1 MRESHWASGQMP
13 YGRSRGQSWKNESF
27 HQIEW
32 LIIICLL
39 SWFADGPNWRP
50 KGNPTASPKMLQTWP
65 CARESAQNRI
75 TFESVINLTYLA
87 RSRLLYMSKLDSLC
101 KPQFTARDDTM
112 HSTREGLLNQQRV
125 RALNIENY
133 YWFASAPSLNRL
145 FYRFQV
151 SLLLNACAPSDSRF
165 YGRVSNLRP
174 NANTPKGHGRGV

>member
-1 MRESHWASGQMP
+1 MAHYYMPALVIRRWPKLAAERKPDRFPENATNVTVRPRISAKSHHLWE
-13 YGRSRGQSWKNESF
+13 RHKFDLSR
-27 HQIEW
+27 
-32 LIIICLL
+32 
-39 SWFADGPNWRP
+39 AP
-50 KGNPTASPKMLQTWP
+50 PTL
-65 CARESAQNRI
+65 
-75 TFESVINLTYLA
+75 V
-87 RSRLLYMSKLDSLC
+87 SKLDSLC

-125 RALNIENY
+125 RALNIEDY